1 MKKKIKLNTNIK
13 EKNLRIVMYIIS
25 FIIIYGILITAIAP
39 KEYDLKVGDIA
50 RVTIKAPRDTI
61 DQIATKRNQEVAAKN
76 VDKQYTLKSEV
87 ESQVEESIT
96 NILNKVIDVEQN
108 VPKESDQ
115 LKELLSLPN
124 TGLNSNNFQ
133 TLLNLSQNEI
143 KDLEFNV
150 QSVIKSAYANNIA
163 EDNPASLNNAID
175 IVEDQVNALNQS
187 IAVKNVLKQM
197 IIPKIQP
204 NFFYDKV
211 KTEEAIQEA
220 EKAVPKVVIK
230 KNQTIVTE
238 GEPVTAEQ
246 IAILKDLGLIDQSGG
261 ASVIILYGV
270 LALFTALILFIKHL
284 YIYKSHR
291 NVFNNSK
298 MLIMIN
304 TISILSFILA
314 RIVYVI
320 SPYAI
325 PLACAPILI
334 TLLVDYRVSIV
345 VASLDVIVIGAIVNF
360 NPQVMMLGIL
370 STIIGATSLRKMQQ
384 RNDILYSSIGL
395 IIMSAI
401 LTFSTG
407 FLLSNNL
414 SEILILS
421 LAAAGGVVFSAIL
434 AIGVLPFFESGFD
447 IVTNLKLL
455 ELSNPNNPLLKKLL
469 MEAPGTYHHSM
480 LVANLAEMA
489 AEDIQANPVVAR
501 VGAYYH
507 DVGKTVRPYFFK
519 ENQIG
524 KENPH
529 DKINPNL
536 STLIILSH
544 VKDGLELAKEY
555 KLPEIIQDMIV
566 QHHGTTL
573 VKYFYYTMKNSAEN
587 PDDVKEEDFRY
598 PGPIPNSK
606 EAGILMLAD
615 SVEAAVR
622 SISEPSKGK
631 IEEMVNNIIKDKLY
645 SGQLDNCDLTLKDLE
660 KIRKSFLKALNG
672 IYHQRI
678 EYPTEKV
685 KTLK

>member
-1 MKKKIKLNTNIK
+1 
-13 EKNLRIVMYIIS
+13 MYIIS